1 MPRRKSSIKRK
12 RADKKRHLKNLKV
25 KRQLKAT
32 LKKFRELI
40 LAKNPAEAKA
50 LLQKAYSQLDKAAK
64 KKIIHPRTANRTK
77 SRLTLRVL
85 KTA

>member
-40 LAKNPAEAKA
+40 SAKNLAEAKA

-64 KKIIHPRTANRTK
+64 KKIIHPRTASRTK
-77 SRLTLRVL
+77 SRLTLRTH
-85 KTA
+85 KGA